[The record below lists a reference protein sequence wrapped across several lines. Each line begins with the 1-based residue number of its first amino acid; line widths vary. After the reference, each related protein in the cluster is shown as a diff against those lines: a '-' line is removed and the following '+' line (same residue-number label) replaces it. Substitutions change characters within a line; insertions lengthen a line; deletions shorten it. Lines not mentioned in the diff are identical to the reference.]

1 MAFYLGVKC
10 LECVF
15 VFSFSDATTTR
26 PLPATTQ
33 TVQPNATTNTRIG
46 IWLSATVS
54 ITYLQHGGEFTLN
67 GVLLSIGLVPFAFKP
82 HYKSR
87 FGICLSRVQG
97 GLINMCFELFDK
109 NSSKVAQQP
118 VLLLLK
124 DMFWESWKVTIASL
138 VISKASEQW
147 YKFWEAMLKAT
158 CKLYIH

>member
-1 MAFYLGVKC
+1 MF
-10 LECVF
+10 F
-15 VFSFSDATTTR
+15 FSFSDATTTR
-26 PLPATTQ
+26 PLPVTAQ
-33 TVQPNATTNTRIG
+33 TIQPNATTNTRIR

-54 ITYLQHGGEFTLN
+54 ITYLQHGSEFTLN

-82 HYKSR
+82 PYKTR
-87 FGICLSRVQG
+87 FGICLFGVQG

-109 NSSKVAQQP
+109 SSSKVAQQP

-138 VISKASEQW
+138 VISKATEQC

>member
-1 MAFYLGVKC
+1 MS
-10 LECVF
+10 VF
-15 VFSFSDATTTR
+15 FFSFSDATTTR
-26 PLPATTQ
+26 PLPVTAQ
-33 TVQPNATTNTRIG
+33 TIQPNATTNTRIR

-54 ITYLQHGGEFTLN
+54 ITYLQHGSEFTLN

-82 HYKSR
+82 HYKTR

-97 GLINMCFELFDK
+97 GLINMYFELFDK

-124 DMFWESWKVTIASL
+124 DMFWESWKLTIASL
-138 VISKASEQW
+138 VISKATEQC
-147 YKFWEAMLKAT
+147 YKFWEAMLKAR